1 MCACHAETGKHGNE
15 AIGQKCNYAILLH
28 ILAFTGIFVV
38 NNNFTKSSLVNNNYK
53 ENIHHIY

>member
-38 NNNFTKSSLVNNNYK
+38 CVIFG
-53 ENIHHIY
+53 E